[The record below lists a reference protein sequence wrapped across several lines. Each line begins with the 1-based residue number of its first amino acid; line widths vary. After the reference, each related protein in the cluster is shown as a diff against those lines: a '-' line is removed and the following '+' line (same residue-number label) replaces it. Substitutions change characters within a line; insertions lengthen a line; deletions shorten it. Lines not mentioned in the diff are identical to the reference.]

1 MSSPMAHLPSI
12 ILVAGLPASGKT
24 TFANSLANRLGAV
37 RINSDLVRQ
46 QLDLKGHYS
55 PEDKKRVYQAMI
67 DRAAD
72 AIAKGHSVVADS
84 TFYKEALRKPWIE
97 LARRAG
103 VEIHF
108 VVMEIP
114 DEEAFHRLQKPRP
127 DSEATW
133 EVYQELKSAWEPL
146 AEPHITLDST
156 SGDVDAL
163 VEEVLVKLR
172 KSN

>member
-1 MSSPMAHLPSI
+1 MAPKPFL

-24 TFANSLANRLGAV
+24 TFADVLARRVGAV

-55 PEDKKRVYQAMI
+55 PEAKNRVYQAMI
-67 DRAAD
+67 ERAAE
-72 AIAKGHSVVADS
+72 ALGRGHPVVADS
-84 TFYKEALRKPWIE
+84 TFYKESLRKPWKE
-97 LARRAG
+97 LAHRTG
-103 VEIHF
+103 VDIHF
-108 VVMEIP
+108 VLMKIS
-114 DEEAFHRLQKPRP
+114 DEEAFRRLQKPRP

-133 EVYQELKSAWEPL
+133 EVYQELKSEWEPL

-163 VEEVLVKLR
+163 VEEVLPKLG